1 LVVMAINQTNMSL
14 SANALTLSLPENKA
28 VESRLELLLQIELFY
43 APPYYKDVEIIG
55 A

>member
-1 LVVMAINQTNMSL
+1 MSL

-43 APPYYKDVEIIG
+43 APPTIKMLRLSVLYRLIIST
-55 A
+55 AS